1 MSGESIPDQ
10 IAQFIVEKI
19 DSVAQLEALLLL
31 RGEPEN
37 RWSVQALARRLY
49 IDEKQTAELL
59 SRLALQRLVSANGE
73 PPLYRYEPSSTE
85 VRNLVDRL
93 AEIYSKQLVPVT
105 QLIHSQSKMRVQE
118 FANAFRFRKDD

>member
-31 RGEPEN
+31 CGKPED
-37 RWSVQALARRLY
+37 RWSLQALARLLY

-59 SRLALQRLVSANGE
+59 SRLAVQRLVSADGE
-73 PPLYRYEPSSTE
+73 PPLYCYDPSSTD

-93 AEIYSKQLVPVT
+93 AEIYAKQLVRAT
-105 QLIHSQSKMRVQE
+105 QLISLLRPHCDRH
-118 FANAFRFRKDD
+118 RG